1 MFLSRKHTNNIR
13 TGSSE
18 GLGWVVPGLGPSQG
32 ALRGGDVGA
41 YFIFGGMASVFLIQS
56 ESRVFLARN
65 GTSQVGVTRGS
76 LLFSKSYSDP
86 DIA

>member
-41 YFIFGGMASVFLIQS
+41 YFICGKANFIPKEKSS
-56 ESRVFLARN
+56 EFEII
-65 GTSQVGVTRGS
+65 S
-76 LLFSKSYSDP
+76 LSP
-86 DIA
+86 